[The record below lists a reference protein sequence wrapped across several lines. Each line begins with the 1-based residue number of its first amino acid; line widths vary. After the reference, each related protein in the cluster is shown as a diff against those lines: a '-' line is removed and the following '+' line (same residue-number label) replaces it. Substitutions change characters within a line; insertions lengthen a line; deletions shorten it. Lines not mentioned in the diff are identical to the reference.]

1 VQLTGTVL
9 TFAALFHDAAKP
21 LTSQSNPETGRIS
34 SPRHAVKGEHVAR
47 GILRDLDCDLTTREQ
62 IARLVRHHSRPAF
75 LLERSEPTH
84 EVVRL
89 SWHVNNRLLF
99 LLALADTRGRD
110 TDSMN
115 RPEEHLQ
122 YWKLAA
128 EENGC
133 YDQPYSFAN
142 DHARFLFFRQ
152 QEPNLHYVPYEKY
165 ACQVTLLS
173 GLPGSGKDTWLSRNR
188 ADLPVVSLDDIRG
201 ELGVEPTGNQGDV
214 VQLAR
219 ERCREYLRDRT
230 SFAFNATNILKQT
243 RGRWID
249 LFADYDARITL
260 VYVEPPF
267 ERLLQQNRSR
277 KNPVPEQVMR
287 KLAEKCEPPTW
298 TEGHDLVVNDGD
310 SRYVTQHG

>member
-1 VQLTGTVL
+1 
-9 TFAALFHDAAKP
+9 
-21 LTSQSNPETGRIS
+21 
-34 SPRHAVKGEHVAR
+34 
-47 GILRDLDCDLTTREQ
+47 
-62 IARLVRHHSRPAF
+62 
-75 LLERSEPTH
+75 
-84 EVVRL
+84 
-89 SWHVNNRLLF
+89 
-99 LLALADTRGRD
+99 
-110 TDSMN
+110 
-115 RPEEHLQ
+115 
-122 YWKLAA
+122 
-128 EENGC
+128 
-133 YDQPYSFAN
+133 
-142 DHARFLFFRQ
+142 
-152 QEPNLHYVPYEKY
+152 
-165 ACQVTLLS
+165 VTLLS

-230 SFAFNATNILKQT
+230 SFAFNSTNILKQT